1 MSSAW
6 TSATNFALALLT
18 EQWHGCEFKPSMSEQ
33 DKYHR
38 RHFFRESL
46 ARLASP
52 LADFLDKDSD
62 ESAGATRESKR
73 LTRHLPPKRP
83 LRPPGAVP
91 ELVFARTCD
100 HSGKCVEACPA
111 NAILLSADYS
121 DEPTPIINASITA
134 CVVCDGLQCTHVCP
148 SGALRPLTA
157 PDQIN
162 MGLARV
168 SPTACVR
175 KDEADDADNRIE
187 APGQSADDCT
197 ICVDLCPLGDKALRL
212 DGAGPPMVDYS
223 GCVGCGVCEQH
234 CPTDPKAIVVEP
246 R

>member
-1 MSSAW
+1 MSD
-6 TSATNFALALLT
+6 
-18 EQWHGCEFKPSMSEQ
+18 E

-52 LADFLDKDSD
+52 LADFLEKDSD
-62 ESAGATRESKR
+62 DPPKVPDVSHR
-73 LTRHLPPKRP
+73 LIRHLPPKRP

-91 ELVFARTCD
+91 ELIFARTCD
-100 HSGKCVEACPA
+100 HSGECVEACPA
-111 NAILLSADYS
+111 NAIKLSIEYS
-121 DEPTPIINASITA
+121 DEPTPIIEASITA
-134 CVVCDGLQCTHVCP
+134 CVVCDGLQCTQVCP

-157 PDQIN
+157 VEQIN
-162 MGLARV
+162 MGLAKV
-168 SPTACVR
+168 NASVCVR
-175 KDEADDADNRIE
+175 PADSGEATDAPDSDENRIE
-187 APGQSADDCT
+187 TPSHPATDCT
-197 ICVDLCPLGDKALRL
+197 TCVDLCPLGEKALRL
-212 DGAGPPMVDYS
+212 DGAGPPTVDYA